1 MCVCGVERMKE
12 GMEVAVIGI
21 PAVEEFRSIK
31 GLGILSAKYFGF
43 DIEYVPIEEAMK

>member
-1 MCVCGVERMKE
+1 MPCTNPKLEE